1 MFSYT
6 RMLKRSLLPVL
17 LFVCVA
23 MLSVSTFAQDTN
35 SYAGVEID
43 AQNVL
48 KMQTYVE
55 PSLESLRLRKLA
67 SAKEISSDLR
77 EFNPARAV
85 SLTRLEGEIANN
97 NGILTDEV
105 RYMAG
110 LQRID
115 YVFVYPETGDVVL
128 VGPAEGWY
136 KDASGRVVGLT
147 TGKPVLRL
155 DDMVAA
161 MRTYAPGSKEAK
173 VIGCSIDPTK
183 EGLARFQQF
192 QQKIGTT
199 ATPNM
204 TEMIVRGSQ
213 EALGKQKVS
222 VTGVNPETHFARVLV
237 EADYRMKLM
246 GIGLED
252 IPCRGMKSFVDSVN
266 PGTVAR
272 NALFRWYFVPDY
284 ECVRMSADK
293 LAMGLEGKS
302 VKLVGAD
309 EMVTSDGSRK
319 EVVVSDSA
327 SRRFTQGFTKN
338 YEKIADSAPVY
349 AELRN
354 LVDMAVVAAFL
365 QETDAYGKLGWELV
379 YFGDESKFRIQTER
393 APEFVESAVNA
404 VWRGNTLTTPI
415 GGGVEI
421 FAKRALNADN
431 LLSANDAVVAEE
443 QKEME
448 ANLPENG
455 WWWNE

>member
-1 MFSYT
+1 MLSYS
-6 RMLKRSLLPVL
+6 RMLKRFLAVF
-17 LFVCVA
+17 LFVCGA
-23 MLSVSTFAQDTN
+23 MLSTMAFAQDTS

-55 PSLESLRLRKLA
+55 PSLESLRMRKLA
-67 SAKEISSDLR
+67 AAKDISQDLR

-85 SLTRLEGEIANN
+85 SLTRLECEIAEN

-128 VGPAEGWY
+128 VGPAEGWF
-136 KDASGRVVGLT
+136 KDPSGRVVGLT

-155 DDMVAA
+155 EDMVAA
-161 MRTYAPGSKEAK
+161 MRTYSPNSREAK
-173 VIGCSIDPTK
+173 VIGCSIDPTQ
-183 EGLARFQQF
+183 EGLARFQDF
-192 QQKIGTT
+192 QRKIGTT

-204 TEMIVRGSQ
+204 TQFIVNGSR
-213 EALGKQKVS
+213 EALGLQKVS
-222 VTGVNPETHFARVLV
+222 VVGVNSETHFAKVLV

-246 GIGLED
+246 GIGLEK
-252 IPCRGMKSFVDSVN
+252 IPCPNMKSFVASVN

-284 ECVRMSADK
+284 ERVRMSADK

-309 EMVTSDGSRK
+309 EMVTADGGRK

-327 SRRFTQGFTKN
+327 SKQFTQGFTRN
-338 YEKIADSAPVY
+338 YDRIADAVPVY

-354 LVDMAVVAAFL
+354 LVDMSVVAAFL
-365 QETDAYGKLGWELV
+365 QETNAYEKLGWELV

-393 APEFVESAVNA
+393 APQFVESAVTA

-421 FAKRALNADN
+421 FAKRAFNEEN
-431 LLSANDAVVAEE
+431 LLSADDKTVADE
-443 QKEME
+443 QKAVEE
-448 ANLPENG
+448 NLPENG
-455 WWWNE
+455 WWWN

>member
-1 MFSYT
+1 
-6 RMLKRSLLPVL
+6 
-17 LFVCVA
+17 
-23 MLSVSTFAQDTN
+23 MLSYSQALKKCFLPILLLAGVLMLAQTASAQDAGA
-35 SYAGVEID
+35 YAGVEID

-55 PSLESLRLRKLA
+55 PSMESLRMRKMSA
-67 SAKEISSDLR
+67 SREISQDLR

-85 SLTRLEGEIANN
+85 SLTRLEYEIARN
-97 NGILTDEV
+97 NGIVTDEV

-136 KDASGRVVGLT
+136 KDVSGRVVGLT
-147 TGKPVLRL
+147 TGQPVLRL

-161 MRTYAPGSKEAK
+161 MRTYAPNSKEAK
-173 VIGCSIDPTK
+173 VIGCSIDPTQ
-183 EGLARFQQF
+183 EGLARFQKF
-192 QQKIGTT
+192 QQQIGTT
-199 ATPNM
+199 AVPSM
-204 TEMIVRGSQ
+204 TESIVKGSR
-213 EALGKQKVS
+213 EALGLQKVS
-222 VTGVNPETHFARVLV
+222 VLGVDPQTHFAKVLV

-246 GIGLED
+246 GIGLEK
-252 IPCRGMKSFVDSVN
+252 IPCRGMRSFVDSVS
-266 PGTVAR
+266 PGSVAR

-284 ECVRMSADK
+284 ERVRMSPDK

-309 EMVTSDGSRK
+309 EMVTADGSRK
-319 EVVVSDSA
+319 ELAVSDSA
-327 SRRFTQGFTKN
+327 SKQFTQGFTRN
-338 YEKIADSAPVY
+338 YDRIAESAPVY

-365 QETDAYGKLGWELV
+365 QETDAYGKLDWELV
-379 YFGDESKFRIQTER
+379 YFGDENKFSIQTER
-393 APEFVESAVNA
+393 APEFVESAVTA

-421 FAKRALNADN
+421 FAKRAFTEEN
-431 LLSANDAVVAEE
+431 LLSANDTTVADE
-443 QKEME
+443 QKSAE
-448 ANLPENG
+448 AELPEEG
-455 WWWNE
+455 WWWN